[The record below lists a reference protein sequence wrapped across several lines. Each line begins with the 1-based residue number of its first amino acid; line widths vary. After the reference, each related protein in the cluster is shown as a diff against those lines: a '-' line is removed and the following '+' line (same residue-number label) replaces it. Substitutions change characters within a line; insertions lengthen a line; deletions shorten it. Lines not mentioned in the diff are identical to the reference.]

1 MRPTF
6 TAILS
11 LCLATP
17 TLGSAQSPASGPV
30 RESAFES
37 LHASQ
42 WVRLSSAELGRR
54 QGRLLQHS
62 ATELILSPAPEPVR
76 VPAASIDTLWT
87 RGYSTRTG
95 GIVGALLG
103 LGAGALLAAS
113 LGEADVDRGGLWAV
127 SLGGGTVAGGLVGML
142 IGTAVPRW
150 NRKFP

>member
-6 TAILS
+6 TAVLS

-17 TLGSAQSPASGPV
+17 TFGSAQAPATGPV

-37 LHASQ
+37 LRPSQ
-42 WVRLSSAELGRR
+42 WVRLL
-54 QGRLLQHS
+54 
-62 ATELILSPAPEPVR
+62 LSPAPEPVR

-113 LGEADVDRGGLWAV
+113 VGEADVDRNALWAV